1 MFELF
6 VLTLLLMI
14 ILRLIE
20 VSESTDHQDED
31 LLSDSN
37 RRDFDYGDVQETTRC
52 EIEHPYATTGLISEY
67 DYMAT
72 TSEHEY

>member
-37 RRDFDYGDVQETTRC
+37 RRDFDYGDVQRV
-52 EIEHPYATTGLISEY
+52 
-67 DYMAT
+67 
-72 TSEHEY
+72 